1 MNGEYTRKS
10 GSSASGRGRPASH
23 GTPSRG
29 MPSRSM
35 PHGRTASGH
44 SAGTGASR
52 SANPASR
59 SAAHGA
65 SRPDIRRKSGKQSV
79 RKKAVHTLQE
89 KPEAVPRMQRGRMD
103 ISFFFLVVTLMAI
116 GLVMVFS
123 ASYAT
128 SLYEEGSSLKIVV
141 KQAICV
147 ALGMGGMFVAS
158 YVPYQVYRKLAVPIY
173 LVSVAL
179 MYMALLFPNKTG
191 ARRWIRLGALT
202 FQPSE
207 LMKFALAVMFAS
219 LIAVNY
225 RRMDNWRYGFLKFM
239 LWLSPALVAA
249 VLQRH
254 LSGML
259 LLMIIGFGMMF
270 IAGSKLRWFVI
281 PGIGVGVLGA
291 LYLSLKGF
299 GYLQTRFAA
308 WQDPFSNI
316 QNGSWQICQSLY
328 AIGSGGLMGVGLGNS
343 TQKYLWVSEPQN
355 DFIFSIVCEEL
366 GFIGACLVILL
377 FVLLLLR
384 GITIAVNAPDKFGAL
399 LTVGF
404 TVQVVMQAVLN
415 MAVVTNTI
423 PNTGISLPFFSSGGT
438 SLMML
443 LGEMGIVLSVSR
455 QAGQQKY

>member
-1 MNGEYTRKS
+1 MRN
-10 GSSASGRGRPASH
+10 AA
-23 GTPSRG
+23 
-29 MPSRSM
+29 
-35 PHGRTASGH
+35 GH
-44 SAGTGASR
+44 SAGTAAGR
-52 SANPASR
+52 SANPTSR
-59 SAAHGA
+59 PDVHGA
-65 SRPDIRRKSGKQSV
+65 SRPDVRGKTRKQPERKSTV
-79 RKKAVHTLQE
+79 RTLRE
-89 KPEAVPRMQRGRMD
+89 KPEAAPRVQRGRMD

-147 ALGMGGMFVAS
+147 ALGLVGMLVAS
-158 YVPYQVYRKLAVPIY
+158 YVPYQVYRKLAIPIY
-173 LVSVAL
+173 LASAAL
-179 MYMALLFPNKTG
+179 MYLALLFPNKTG

-239 LWLSPALVAA
+239 LWLAPALVAA

-259 LLMIIGFGMMF
+259 LLVIIGFGMMF

-281 PGIGVGVLGA
+281 PGIGIGVLGA

-366 GFIGACLVILL
+366 GLLGAVAIILL
-377 FVLLLLR
+377 FVLFVCSGFSIAMRSPDRFSSMLVTGIILQFGVQALLN
-384 GITIAVNAPDKFGAL
+384 IAVVSNSMP
-399 LTVGF
+399 T
-404 TVQVVMQAVLN
+404 
-415 MAVVTNTI
+415 
-423 PNTGISLPFFSSGGT
+423 TGISLPFFSAGGT
-438 SLMML
+438 ATVIQLCQMGVV
-443 LGEMGIVLSVSR
+443 LGVSR
-455 QAGQQKY
+455 YCRPTLSRLPDPEQKEEDGRLPTHN